1 MEGAEGERALPFGLH
16 ALPNVGLVT
25 PGYVAAFHLEFDKG
39 KKEDIKPGE
48 LHKVRDPPPPA
59 ALPSPL
65 AGRDGDGDGGGGRD
79 FSGMRL
85 ASGTGGL
92 PIPGGGQRW
101 AALLFTPGN
110 STRQEVF
117 ALPPPPPSFPARPAI
132 WTDGAQSL
140 PATGSFNF
148 RACGSCGQASGGGGK
163 YRCLQDAGC

>member
-1 MEGAEGERALPFGLH
+1 MYVYIYVEARVEGAEGERALPFGLH

-48 LHKVRDPPPPA
+48 LHKVRDPPPPT

-65 AGRDGDGDGGGGRD
+65 AGRNGRGGGGRD

-92 PIPGGGQRW
+92 PIPGGG
-101 AALLFTPGN
+101 LLCFLPLETAPGRRF
-110 STRQEVF
+110 S
-117 ALPPPPPSFPARPAI
+117 PPPPPCPLG
-132 WTDGAQSL
+132 DL
-140 PATGSFNF
+140 
-148 RACGSCGQASGGGGK
+148 
-163 YRCLQDAGC
+163 D